1 MNKDKGKKS
10 KGKDKGKKDKK
21 KKDKL
26 QGKMDGTVTKGFGI
40 DRK

>member
-10 KGKDKGKKDKK
+10 KGKDKSKKDKK

-26 QGKMDGTVTKGFGI
+26 KESMDGKVKGTTKAF
-40 DRK
+40 

>member
-26 QGKMDGTVTKGFGI
+26 KESMDGKVKGTTKAF
-40 DRK
+40 